1 VDRMRKEGEEARNT
15 KGNKIREEVENKE
28 IEDEKRRQ
36 QQEEELKTKTKE
48 IRKI

>member
-1 VDRMRKEGEEARNT
+1 M
-15 KGNKIREEVENKE
+15 EEVEKKA